1 MVNDARR
8 QPWRIIWHIILDAA
22 AALCFLGL
30 LAALLPACIAAFNA
44 LMIQL
49 EAPVLDWRDYLAVT
63 MHAPFT
69 EGLSVT
75 LMLVTT
81 LLPTLLHAFA
91 ALLLLVLSL
100 PLAFPGYR
108 RALVNDVPVN
118 GVDRILPPLTFLLAL
133 LIGLFAVYAIC
144 AASWA
149 ALATWGL
156 SFADILADIALW
168 AGGSIENLLGAPV

>member
-1 MVNDARR
+1 AS
-8 QPWRIIWHIILDAA
+8 
-22 AALCFLGL
+22 

-108 RALVNDVPVN
+108 RALGDYALVNDVPVN
-118 GVDRILPPLTFLLAL
+118 GVDRTLPPLTFLLAL
-133 LIGLFAVYAIC
+133 LIGLFAVCAIC